1 MDQRC
6 GLIRRIGG
14 DFWGKIEAG
23 AVHTTKETLTS
34 LSRMLLP
41 KKICV
46 SAPVAM
52 STDFFTADGRS
63 DEL

>member
-1 MDQRC
+1 MEIF
-6 GLIRRIGG
+6 G
-14 DFWGKIEAG
+14 GKIEAG
-23 AVHTTKETLTS
+23 AVQQKETLTS
-34 LSRMLLP
+34 LNRMLLP